1 MGEQLYMEI
10 MVPQRAKEAN
20 KTSEVLPV
28 SLPVTIPEIQ
38 NNTEDRGSMDVT
50 VELKN
55 NVIHQQQTPGQ
66 HWGAVNPS
74 PEITEEGMTLDTEW
88 EEK

>member
-1 MGEQLYMEI
+1 MEI
-10 MVPQRAKEAN
+10 MVPKRAKEAN
-20 KTSEVLPV
+20 KTSEVLTV

-66 HWGAVNPS
+66 H
-74 PEITEEGMTLDTEW
+74 
-88 EEK
+88 